1 MKKIGI
7 VSVTNHNFGSILQ
20 TYALQIII
28 RKLGY
33 TTQIIR
39 YKESRFSKIKRLQ
52 NYEYTVRKLK
62 ELYKNVLMNIIHV
75 NRKQFLKRRTYS
87 FSTFINSKIIFSD
100 FCFTKSE
107 LTKKSKEFSTI
118 LLGSDQVWH
127 PMNLHMD
134 FFTLNFVPDNIRK
147 VAYASSF
154 GVSCIPKTYQLKYK
168 EYINRF
174 QYLSCREEAGG
185 ELIKQLTGR
194 KAHWVCDPTI
204 ILTGKDWIPIQ
215 SDKIKYKEKYIFCY
229 FIGNNPNQRKL
240 VKSFALNNG
249 YKIVALLHIDE
260 YIASDEDYADYTP
273 YDVGPAEFLYLLNH
287 SEYVMTD
294 SFHATVF
301 SLLFHK
307 EFFIFNRFEN
317 GKGKSTVSRIDS
329 LLKIV
334 NLENRKIIKSNM
346 IDGLPFDNDIDFQK
360 VDILLDEFRHS
371 SIQYLNDALA

>member
-1 MKKIGI
+1 MKIGI
-7 VSVTNHNFGSILQ
+7 ITVTNHNYGSILQ
-20 TYALQIII
+20 SFALQIILKKKGHI
-28 RKLGY
+28 FEVIKYIEPNIVKLKR
-33 TTQIIR
+33 IKN
-39 YKESRFSKIKRLQ
+39 KEYVYAKIKTIYKNIIFTLFHP
-52 NYEYTVRKLK
+52 KLK
-62 ELYKNVLMNIIHV
+62 HLLNE
-75 NRKQFLKRRTYS
+75 RKFAFDEFIDLNFT
-87 FSTFINSKIIFSD
+87 FSNS
-100 FCFTKSE
+100 CFTKSE

-240 VKSFALNNG
+240 VKSFARNHG